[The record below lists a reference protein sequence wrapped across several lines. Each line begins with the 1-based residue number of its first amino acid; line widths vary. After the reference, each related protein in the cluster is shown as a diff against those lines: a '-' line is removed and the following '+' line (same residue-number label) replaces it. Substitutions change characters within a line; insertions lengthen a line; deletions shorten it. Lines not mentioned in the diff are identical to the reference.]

1 MHIPS
6 LPGFA
11 TLLLSLFLLT
21 TLTTALPSPNSA
33 TNAAPNITTSLITSP
48 AVYHNLVAA
57 HHNLTAS
64 HHALAGLTEHDV
76 QMNPWCFNCGSGA
89 GVADLQSTIEVWCN
103 YEAGEMLNGAGP
115 AAGGW
120 WGVEGTVN
128 DVALKI
134 LAIPNLAGCGTH
146 TLTDSECVLGYQVT
160 LSGCNTDS
168 STKRGGMWY
177 AGCLA
182 YWLEPDPEGCF

>member
-120 WGVEGTVN
+120 WGVEGTVWKKKKKKKKKKKGLNKREGN

-160 LSGCNTDS
+160 LSG
-168 STKRGGMWY
+168 
-177 AGCLA
+177 
-182 YWLEPDPEGCF
+182 

>member
-120 WGVEGTVN
+120 WGVEGTV
-128 DVALKI
+128 
-134 LAIPNLAGCGTH
+134 
-146 TLTDSECVLGYQVT
+146 
-160 LSGCNTDS
+160 
-168 STKRGGMWY
+168 
-177 AGCLA
+177 
-182 YWLEPDPEGCF
+182 